1 MATLNRVPR
10 RVLAL
15 VAIATVFGAGVGLQ
29 LTGAGL
35 AVAPGLALWLTVVAG
50 GALAVVLLV
59 RAWEPRRDVRRGDET
74 AWTEFRR
81 ELRRARRHRRAL
93 TLVRIP
99 HRGSDAA
106 AASRDLRDL
115 TDRIG
120 AGLRLIDRAWVD
132 NGNIYVMLPE
142 SSRADASVAVERLM
156 TLDPNLSPD
165 DVRVASFPDDGLTS
179 GALIAAVH
187 DMAIDRIPIPIRP
200 VADDGV
206 AFAGEDDLPMGEIA
220 IQR

>member
-1 MATLNRVPR
+1 MAPLNRVPR

-35 AVAPGLALWLTVVAG
+35 AVAPGLGLWMSVVAG
-50 GALAVVLLV
+50 GALAVLLLG
-59 RAWEPRRDVRRGDET
+59 RAWEPRRDIRRGDET

-81 ELRRARRHRRAL
+81 ELRRARRHQRAL

-99 HRGSDAA
+99 HPGSDA

-132 NGNIYVMLPE
+132 NGSIYVMLPE
-142 SSRADASVAVERLM
+142 SSRADASVAVERL
-156 TLDPNLSPD
+156 TSLDPSLSPD
-165 DVRVASFPDDGLTS
+165 EVRIASFPDDGLTS

-200 VADDGV
+200 VADDGI
-206 AFAGEDDLPMGEIA
+206 AFAREDDLPMGEIA

>member
-1 MATLNRVPR
+1 MAPLNRVPR

-35 AVAPGLALWLTVVAG
+35 AVTPGLGLWMTVVAG
-50 GALAVVLLV
+50 GALAVVLLG
-59 RAWEPRRDVRRGDET
+59 RTWEPSRDIRRGDET

-99 HRGSDAA
+99 HRDSDA

-142 SSRADASVAVERLM
+142 SSRAAASVAVERLM
-156 TLDPNLSPD
+156 TLDSNLSAD

-200 VADDGV
+200 VAEDGV
-206 AFAGEDDLPMGEIA
+206 AFAREDDLPMGEIA